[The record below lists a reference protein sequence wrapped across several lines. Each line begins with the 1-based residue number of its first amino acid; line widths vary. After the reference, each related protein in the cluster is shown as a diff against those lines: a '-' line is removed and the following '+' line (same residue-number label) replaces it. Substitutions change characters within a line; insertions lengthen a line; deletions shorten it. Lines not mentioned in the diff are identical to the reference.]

1 MKPSRTVAALFCAA
15 LAATAQALAEPAGAA
30 PAPYNAETTYAKL
43 VGQYPYIAIASADV
57 PAPVR
62 VLRGLTYVQRG
73 ERALQLDL
81 YLPGANAGTPGSPST
96 PAAAPLVV
104 LVHGGG
110 WRSGTREN
118 MAPLA
123 ARLAARGFAA
133 ATVSYRLS
141 GEAQYPA
148 AIHDVKQAIRWL
160 RTAAPQ
166 YGFDPQRIAIAGGSA
181 GGQIAALV
189 GMTNGHPAFDPD
201 AASATHSAAARALG
215 AAPNAA
221 EVAVASSAV
230 QAVINIDGLSDFT
243 SAAAREHEDD
253 PAKNPSAA
261 GAWLGGR
268 YATRAEVWHAASP
281 LTHAG
286 ASSPPTLFI
295 TSSQTRFS
303 IGREELTARLAQHNI
318 ASEHANLPGTP
329 HSFWLFDPWLAP
341 TVDAMERFLHRTFGT
356 TQAARAPWSADLG
369 DGRYRNPILHAD
381 YSDPDAIRVGQRYY
395 MTSSSFTNVPGLPL
409 LESDDMVNWRLVG
422 HALPRLVPEEGFRT
436 PQHGKGVWAPSLRHH
451 AGKFWIFYPDPDYG
465 IYVITAKN
473 FAGPWSK
480 PRLLMAGKG
489 LIDPTPLWD
498 DDGKAW
504 LLHGWAK
511 SRAGFNNVL
520 SLRPMAPDGSRM
532 LDDVSRVVIDGNT
545 LPGYKTLEGPKF
557 YKHNGW
563 YYVFAPAGGVE
574 TGWQSVFRSRHI
586 DGPYEA
592 RIVMEQGASSINGP
606 HQGAWVRAADGS
618 DWFYHF
624 QDKRAFGRVVHL
636 QPMRWQDD
644 GWPIIGEPSAR
655 PGVGQPVTEHAKPLP
670 VRPGAARAP
679 EWPVIGDEFGATRL
693 APQWQWVANP
703 EPGWYSL
710 TVRAGYMRLYA
721 QPAPSGDAP
730 LRSMPA
736 VLTQKPPA
744 PVFTAT
750 AKLDLHA
757 IADGDEAGLAMYGQS
772 YAWLGLRREQGG
784 MRAVYV
790 RCEAVNEKCKEQTAA
805 SQPSVTNGEPIYLRM
820 QVGAGGQTMFSLSVD
835 GANYTPAGTPFTA
848 AMGRWVGAQIALF
861 ARGASGAYADIDY
874 LRITP

>member
-1 MKPSRTVAALFCAA
+1 MKKLHGALSAG
-15 LAATAQALAEPAGAA
+15 LAAVLAGGPPAGMAA
-30 PAPYNAETTYAKL
+30 HDAPPYNAGTTLAKL
-43 VGQYPYIAIASADV
+43 AGQYPHIAIASAEA

-62 VLRGLTYVQRG
+62 VLRELVFARRG
-73 ERALQLDL
+73 EHALKLDL
-81 YLPGANAGTPGSPST
+81 YLPGPNAVAGER
-96 PAAAPLVV
+96 PAALVV

-110 WRSGTREN
+110 WRSGTRAN
-118 MAPLA
+118 LAPLA

-133 ATVSYRLS
+133 ATVDYRLS
-141 GEAQYPA
+141 GAAPYPA
-148 AIHDVKQAIRWL
+148 AIHDVKQAVRWL
-160 RTAAPQ
+160 RAAAPQ
-166 YGFDPQRIAIAGGSA
+166 YGLDEQRIAVAGASA

-189 GMTNGHPAFDPD
+189 GMTNGRAEFDPD
-201 AASATHSAAARALG
+201 AAPG
-215 AAPNAA
+215 AP
-221 EVAVASSAV
+221 SSLV

-243 SAAAREHEDD
+243 SEEARKHEDD

-268 YATRAEVWHAASP
+268 YAGQEERWRDASP

-286 ASSPPTLFI
+286 PGSAPILFV
-295 TSSQTRFS
+295 TSGQPRFS
-303 IGREELTARLAQHNI
+303 IGREQLAQRLSRHHI
-318 ASEHANLPGTP
+318 SSAHVQLPDTP

-341 TVDAMERFLHRTFGT
+341 TVDAMQAFLQRTLGV
-356 TQAARAPWSADLG
+356 TQPARVPWAADLG
-369 DGRYRNPILHAD
+369 DGRYRNPVLHAD
-381 YSDPDAIRVGQRYY
+381 YSDPDAIRVGKRYY

-409 LESDDMVNWRLVG
+409 LESDDMVNWKLVG
-422 HALPRLVPEEGFRT
+422 HALPRLAPEDAFRT

-451 AGKFWIFYPDPDYG
+451 GGKFWIFYPDPDYG
-465 IYVITAKN
+465 IYVITAKH

-545 LPGYKTLEGPKF
+545 LPGYKTLEGPKL
-557 YKHNGW
+557 YKRHGW

-592 RIVMEQGASSINGP
+592 RIVMEQGATSVNGP
-606 HQGAWVRAADGS
+606 HQGAWVTAADGS

-624 QDKRAFGRVVHL
+624 QDKRAYGRVVHL

-655 PGVGQPVTEHAKPLP
+655 PGVGQPVLEHAKPM
-670 VRPGAARAP
+670 AAAVAAANAASAVGPAGRAP
-679 EWPVIGDEFGATRL
+679 RWPAVGDEFLPGRL

-703 EPGWYSL
+703 DPHWFSL
-710 TVRAGYMRLYA
+710 TARAGFLRLYA
-721 QPAPSGDAP
+721 QPAARLAGAGGEEPVAP
-730 LRSMPA
+730 LRSMAA

-744 PVFTAT
+744 PVFSAV

-757 IADGDEAGLAMYGQS
+757 VADGDTAGLAMYGQS
-772 YAWLGLRREQGG
+772 YAWLGLRREDGEL
-784 MRAVYV
+784 RVVYM
-790 RCEAVNEKCKEQTAA
+790 RCEAANDKCRERKEA
-805 SQPSVTNGEPIYLRM
+805 SYPLSPKGTVHLRM
-820 QVGAGGQTMFSLSVD
+820 DVGAGGQTSFSYSED
-835 GANYTPAGTPFTA
+835 GTHFRPAGTPFTA
-848 AMGRWVGAQIALF
+848 AMGRWVGAQVGLF
-861 ARGASGAYADIDY
+861 ATGAQGAYADIDY